1 MDRILITGGSGFLG
15 RHLAKK
21 LSDKGC
27 DVLLAARNNANNV
40 MAELKTGCKVVPM
53 DITNEKSIRDV
64 LNEFRP
70 DTIIHAAATKYVD
83 ISEKNPF
90 ECIDVNV
97 IGSENI
103 ARQAIEC
110 EIERVVGISTDKAAP
125 PVGNIYGHTK
135 AIMERL
141 FSALSGRTKTKFICV
156 RFGNIAWSTGSVF
169 PIWERMTEID
179 KKIGTTGPHMRR
191 FFFTVYDAAHLVT
204 TALSNID
211 KYQGGVLSL
220 KMKSAQIEDILKV
233 WSKHFSV
240 PYEKIDERPGDKL
253 DEVLIGKIELPYVQL
268 VTIDGNPY
276 YYINFYKKSDNDLRE
291 EISSANAERLNEQ
304 EMLDLITKKPKM

>member
-1 MDRILITGGSGFLG
+1 MKRILITGGPGFLG
-15 RHLAKK
+15 RHLAVK
-21 LSDKGC
+21 LSKDNK
-27 DVLLAARNNANNV
+27 VLLGGRNNANNM
-40 MAELKTGCKVVPM
+40 MAEIKTGCPVVPL

-110 EIERVVGISTDKAAP
+110 GIENVIGVSTDKAAP
-125 PVGNIYGHTK
+125 PVGNIYGHSK
-135 AIMERL
+135 AVMERL
-141 FSALSGRTKTKFICV
+141 YSALSGRTKTKFICV

-169 PIWERMTEID
+169 PIWERMGGID

-191 FFFTVYDAAHLVT
+191 FFFTVNDAADLVII
-204 TALSNID
+204 AMNNI
-211 KYQGGVLSL
+211 KEYHGGILSL
-220 KMKSAQIEDILKV
+220 KMKSAQIEEILKV
-233 WSKHFSV
+233 WSKHFNI
-240 PYEKIDERPGDKL
+240 PYEKIGERPGDKL
-253 DEVLIGKIELPYVQL
+253 DEVLIGKIELPHVKEIEL
-268 VTIDGNPY
+268 DGRKF
-276 YYINFYKKSDNDLRE
+276 YYINFYDKYQNDLTGE
-291 EISSANAERLNEQ
+291 VSSANAERLSEQ
-304 EMLDLITKKPKM
+304 EMFELITTKPEL

>member
-1 MDRILITGGSGFLG
+1 MKRILITGGSGFLG
-15 RHLAKK
+15 RHLAAK
-21 LSDKGC
+21 LSKNNK
-27 DVLLAARNNANNV
+27 VLLGARNNANNM
-40 MAELKTGCKVVPM
+40 MAELKTKCPVVPM

-64 LNEFRP
+64 LNEFKP

-110 EIERVVGISTDKAAP
+110 GIENVVGVSTDKAAP
-125 PVGNIYGHTK
+125 PVGNIYGHSK

-141 FSALSGRTKTKFICV
+141 YSALSGRTQTKFICV

-169 PIWERMTEID
+169 PIWERMGGVD

-191 FFFTVYDAAHLVT
+191 FFFTVNDAADLVI
-204 TALSNID
+204 TAMDHIGE
-211 KYQGGVLSL
+211 YHGGILSL

-233 WSKHFSV
+233 WSKHFNI
-240 PYEKIDERPGDKL
+240 PYEKIAERPGDKL
-253 DEVLIGKIELPYVQL
+253 DEVLIGKIELPHVKQIVL
-268 VTIDGNPY
+268 DGRSF
-276 YYINFYKKSDNDLRE
+276 YYINFYQKYQNELEDE
-291 EISSANAERLNEQ
+291 VSSYNADRLNED
-304 EMLDLITKKPKM
+304 EMLRMITTKPEL

>member
-1 MDRILITGGSGFLG
+1 MKRILITGGSGFLG
-15 RHLAKK
+15 RHLAVQLNKNNK
-21 LSDKGC
+21 
-27 DVLLAARNNANNV
+27 VLLGARNNANNM
-40 MAELKTGCKVVPM
+40 MAEIKTACPVVPL

-64 LNEFRP
+64 LNEFKP

-110 EIERVVGISTDKAAP
+110 GIENIIGVSTDKAAP
-125 PVGNIYGHTK
+125 PVGNIYGHSK

-141 FSALSGRTKTKFICV
+141 YSALSGRTKTKFICV

-169 PIWERMTEID
+169 PIWERMGTIN

-191 FFFTVYDAAHLVT
+191 FFFTVNDAANLVI
-204 TALSNID
+204 TAMDHIEQ
-211 KYQGGVLSL
+211 YHGGILSL

-233 WSKHFSV
+233 WSKHFGI
-240 PYEKIDERPGDKL
+240 PYEKISERQGDKL
-253 DEVLIGKIELPYVQL
+253 DEVLIGKIELPHVKQIE
-268 VTIDGNPY
+268 VDGRTF
-276 YYINFYKKSDNDLRE
+276 YYINFYNKYHSDLVNE
-291 EISSANAERLNEQ
+291 VSSANAERLSEQ
-304 EMLDLITKKPKM
+304 DIFQLITSKPEL